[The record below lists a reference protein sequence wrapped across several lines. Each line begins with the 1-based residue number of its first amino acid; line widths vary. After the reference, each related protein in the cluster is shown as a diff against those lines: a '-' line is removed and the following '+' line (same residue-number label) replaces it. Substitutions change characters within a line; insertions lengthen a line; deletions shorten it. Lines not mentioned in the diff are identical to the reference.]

1 MTAFQVCANAV
12 LPIFVIMALG
22 YAARRLGAIRRES
35 VPGLNKLIFRF
46 FMPVML
52 FNNIYK
58 SDVSSV
64 LQPRLLLF
72 AAVAV
77 LVVYLLSLGFVLLTE
92 KEKERQSVMV
102 QGLYRS
108 NFVIIGLPLASS
120 LVEGAD
126 LGPVVLLIAVVVP
139 MFNVLAVITLEA
151 MSGKRPGIGRLLID
165 IAKNPLIVGTAVGL
179 LFLFAGLRLPA
190 FVESTVE
197 QLSAATNPMLLFL
210 LGAFF
215 KFDGLQR
222 YAKELV
228 RVCLGRLVV
237 IPGLAL
243 SAAMLFGIRGV
254 EFAGMIAIFGSA
266 TAIASFTM
274 AQQMGGDAELAGDI
288 VVATSAL
295 CCFTMF
301 GWSMLF
307 KSLGVF

>member
-35 VPGLNKLIFRF
+35 APGLNKLIFRF

-72 AAVAV
+72 AAGAV

-215 KFDGLQR
+215 KFDGLRR